1 MPGIRQS
8 ENNTPIEF
16 IEEFLAEQSEEA
28 AETLEATKASKRSS
42 GEYFRKIEELME
54 QKRLQDDL
62 SDYEWDD

>member
-8 ENNTPIEF
+8 EKNTPIEF
-16 IEEFLAEQSEEA
+16 IEEFLAEQSEAPTEALEA
-28 AETLEATKASKRSS
+28 AKSSKRSN

-54 QKRLQDDL
+54 KKRLQDDL